1 MYYLKFLYI
10 FFLVLAL
17 NIFFFSTTN
26 INAKAFL
33 IDEIQISEKLENN
46 FNKESLINEGFEQ
59 AFKELISRLV
69 KSVDL
74 NKTDN
79 TNLNEIKSMI
89 ETFSIK
95 EEKFINKVYYL
106 NLGVSFNKKKIFNYL
121 ETKNVFP
128 SQIVKKNFLFIPII
142 IDEENND
149 LLIFSNNPIYEKWN
163 EVEKKNFLIEY
174 LLATEDLEDFSLI
187 KENFL
192 DLENYDFQEIIK
204 KYFLDYS
211 IVALVFKDND
221 EIKVLSKIYIEDK
234 KIIKSNSFK
243 NINYDNKENLI
254 DLISKLKII
263 YEDFWKDQNLINTS
277 IKLSLSIRVDNKD
290 FSLSS
295 EFEKTLNEVDLIS
308 NYFISKF
315 NKDHIFYEI
324 IFNGTTNK
332 FINIM
337 KDKNYNFDTQKKV
350 WILK

>member
-10 FFLVLAL
+10 FFQVLAL
-17 NIFFFSTTN
+17 NIFFFSTAN
-26 INAKAFL
+26 LNAKAFL
-33 IDEIQISEKLENN
+33 IDEIQVSEKLENN
-46 FNKESLINEGFEQ
+46 FNKETLINEGFKL
-59 AFKELISRLV
+59 AFNELINTLV
-69 KSVDL
+69 KSTDL
-74 NKTDN
+74 NKLDN
-79 TNLNEIKSMI
+79 PDLSEIKSMI

-95 EEKFINKVYYL
+95 EERFINKVYYL

-121 ETKNVFP
+121 EMKNVFP
-128 SQIVKKNFLFIPII
+128 SQIVKKRFLFIPII
-142 IDEENND
+142 IDEKNND
-149 LLIFSNNPIYEKWN
+149 LLIYSNNPIYKNWN
-163 EVEKKNFLIEY
+163 EVEKNSFLIEY
-174 LLATEDLEDFSLI
+174 LLATEDLEDLSLI

-192 DLENYDFQEIIK
+192 DLENYDFNQIIK

-211 IVALVFKDND
+211 IVALIFKDNN
-221 EIKVLSKIYIEDK
+221 EIKVLSKIYTVDK
-234 KIIKSNSFK
+234 KVIKSNSFQ
-243 NINYDNKENLI
+243 NIDYNNDENLN

-277 IKLSLSIRVDNKD
+277 IKLTLSIKLDNKD
-290 FSLSS
+290 YNLTS

-315 NKDHIFYEI
+315 DNDHIFYEI

-337 KDKNYNFDTQKKV
+337 KSYNYIFDTQKKV

>member
-10 FFLVLAL
+10 FFQVLAL
-17 NIFFFSTTN
+17 NIFFFSTAN
-26 INAKAFL
+26 LNAKAFL
-33 IDEIQISEKLENN
+33 IDEIQVSEKLENN
-46 FNKESLINEGFEQ
+46 FNKETLINEGFKL
-59 AFKELISRLV
+59 AFNELINTLV
-69 KSVDL
+69 KSTDL
-74 NKTDN
+74 KKLDN
-79 TNLNEIKSMI
+79 PDLSEIKSMI

-95 EEKFINKVYYL
+95 EERFINKVYYL

-121 ETKNVFP
+121 EMKNVFP
-128 SQIVKKNFLFIPII
+128 SQIVKKRFLFIPII
-142 IDEENND
+142 IDEKNND
-149 LLIFSNNPIYEKWN
+149 LLIYSNNPIYKNWN
-163 EVEKKNFLIEY
+163 EVEKNSFLIEY
-174 LLATEDLEDFSLI
+174 LLATEDLEDLSLI

-192 DLENYDFQEIIK
+192 DLENYDFNQIIK

-211 IVALVFKDND
+211 IVALIFKDNN
-221 EIKVLSKIYIEDK
+221 EIKVLSKIYTVDK
-234 KIIKSNSFK
+234 KVIKSNSFQ
-243 NINYDNKENLI
+243 NIDYNNDENLN

-277 IKLSLSIRVDNKD
+277 IKLTLSIKLDNKD
-290 FSLSS
+290 YNLTS

-315 NKDHIFYEI
+315 DNDHIFYEI

-337 KDKNYNFDTQKKV
+337 KSYNYIFDTQKKV